1 MKNGLLIWNV
11 ILSLVAGYLL
21 FAQFSSKKNSRS
33 TNMINTVNDTS
44 SLNRPVRIAYF
55 EMDSIEANF
64 EMVKEVK
71 KELNDKEELG
81 NKEMDELL
89 KQYQQKYLYYQQQ
102 AQEGKMSQTESEA
115 ANQEMKDM
123 NEKIKARK
131 QELDIDY
138 NDYRVR
144 RQTDIKSTIEG
155 FIKEYNKEK
164 GYSFIVTDDT
174 GLFYY
179 KDSAYNITPDVVKGL
194 NELHRPGKK
203 EKTK

>member
-102 AQEGKMSQTESEA
+102 AQEGKMSQSESEA
-115 ANQEMKDM
+115 ASQEMKAM
-123 NEKIKARK
+123 NEKIKDRK

-144 RQTDIKSTIEG
+144 RQNDIKSTIEG

-179 KDSAYNITPDVVKGL
+179 KDSAYNIAPDVVKGL
-194 NELHRPGKK
+194 NELHKPAKK
-203 EKTK
+203 EKAK